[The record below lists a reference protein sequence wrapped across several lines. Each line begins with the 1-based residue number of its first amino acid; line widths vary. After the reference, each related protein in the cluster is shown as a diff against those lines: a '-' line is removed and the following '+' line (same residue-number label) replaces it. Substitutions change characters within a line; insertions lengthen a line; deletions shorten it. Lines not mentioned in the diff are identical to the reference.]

1 MIKIITYIFIGFL
14 VSFYFFPITFTFLPS
29 GLNTKMILGVLGIFF
44 AGLSWLETQNLTISR
59 GLLISIIIS
68 LLFSFICYYSTD
80 INNTTDYSYASYIV
94 SFSVWFFGAFAV
106 CYIIRYAHGGKAS
119 LRILTNY
126 LAAVCFFQC
135 VAAIMIDNIPSFKL
149 LVDSVVNQGQD
160 FFDEVNRLYGIGAAL
175 DSAGV
180 RFSLVLVLITA
191 SLNNSIKTRGDTWN
205 IALLLIAFFT
215 ISVIG
220 NAIARTT
227 ILGVTSSL
235 IYFLVGSGLFRKIIK
250 MESIKLGVLFGFIF
264 LFAVFL
270 TVYLYNTNQ
279 AFYDQMRFA
288 FEGFFNWI
296 EHGEWRT
303 GSTDKLNREM
313 WIWPEDQKTWL
324 IGSGK
329 FGMYEFST
337 DIGYCRFI
345 LYCGLIGFS
354 VFALLFVFNALYFM
368 NRYPK
373 YWMMFAIF
381 LVLTFIFW
389 IKVATDIFFIYA
401 LFYCLDTFSDE
412 EEDKM
417 QELDV
422 TDKNEKLDENSLL
435 YPRYI

>member
-1 MIKIITYIFIGFL
+1 MFKIISYIFIAVI
-14 VSFYFFPITFTFLPS
+14 VSFYFFPISFTFLPAS
-29 GLNTKMILGVLGIFF
+29 LNTKMMLGVLGIGFV
-44 AGLSWLETQNLTISR
+44 GLNWLKTQNLTVSR

-80 INNTTDYSYASYIV
+80 LNNTTDYSYASYIV

-106 CYIIRYAHGGKAS
+106 CYIIRIVHEIAS

-135 VAAIMIDNIPSFKL
+135 VAALMIDNIPAFKL
-149 LVDSVVNQGQD
+149 LVDSIVNQGQD

-180 RFSLVLVLITA
+180 RFSLVLVLITS
-191 SLNNSIKTRGDTWN
+191 SLNNSIKTRENSWY
-205 IALLLIAFFT
+205 IAMLLIAFFT

-227 ILGVTSSL
+227 ILGVSSSL
-235 IYFLVGSGLFRKIIK
+235 IYFFVGSGLFRSIVK
-250 MESIKLGVLFGFIF
+250 MESIKLGILFGFLLVVAIF
-264 LFAVFL
+264 IS
-270 TVYLYNTNQ
+270 VYLYNNNKE
-279 AFYDQMRFA
+279 FYEQMRFA

-329 FGMYEFST
+329 FGLYEFST

-368 NRYPK
+368 NRYQK
-373 YWMMFAIF
+373 YWMMFLIF

-389 IKVATDIFFIYA
+389 VKVATDIFFIYA

-412 EEDKM
+412 EENEVE
-417 QELDV
+417 ELDV
-422 TDKNEKLDENSLL
+422 IGNNEKLDENSLL
-435 YPRYI
+435 YPRYV

>member
-1 MIKIITYIFIGFL
+1 MFKIISYIFIAVI
-14 VSFYFFPITFTFLPS
+14 VSFYFFPISFTFLPAS
-29 GLNTKMILGVLGIFF
+29 LNTKMMLGVLGIGFV
-44 AGLSWLETQNLTISR
+44 GLNWLKTQNLTVSR

-80 INNTTDYSYASYIV
+80 LNNTTDYSYASYIV

-106 CYIIRYAHGGKAS
+106 CYIIRIVHEIAS

-135 VAAIMIDNIPSFKL
+135 VAALMIDNIPAFKL
-149 LVDSVVNQGQD
+149 LVDSIVNQGQD

-180 RFSLVLVLITA
+180 RFSLVLVLITS
-191 SLNNSIKTRGDTWN
+191 SLNNSIKTRENSWY
-205 IALLLIAFFT
+205 IAMLLIAFFT

-227 ILGVTSSL
+227 ILGVSSSL
-235 IYFLVGSGLFRKIIK
+235 IYFFVGSGLFRSIVK
-250 MESIKLGVLFGFIF
+250 MESIKLGILFGFLLVVSIF
-264 LFAVFL
+264 IS
-270 TVYLYNTNQ
+270 VYLYNNNKE
-279 AFYDQMRFA
+279 FYEQMRFA

-329 FGMYEFST
+329 FGLYEFST

-368 NRYPK
+368 NRYQK
-373 YWMMFAIF
+373 YWMMFLIF

-389 IKVATDIFFIYA
+389 VKVATDIFFIYA

-412 EEDKM
+412 EENEVE
-417 QELDV
+417 ELDV
-422 TDKNEKLDENSLL
+422 IGNNEKLDENSLL
-435 YPRYI
+435 YPRYV